1 MAVKNRTVADGIL
14 AGLEDAIAHASGD
27 VSKARSTVYQSAD
40 AKLIREKLGL
50 SQSEFSR
57 HYGIPLDTLQNWE
70 QRRARPD
77 RTASA
82 YLRAIEV
89 LPEEIRQVQMRRD

>member
-1 MAVKNRTVADGIL
+1 MAEENTHVVDGIL
-14 AGLEDAIAHASGD
+14 AGLQDAIAHASGD
-27 VSKARSTVYQSAD
+27 TSKARSTVYQATD

-70 QRRARPD
+70 QRRSTPD

-82 YLRAIEV
+82 YLSAIEM
-89 LPEEIRQVQMRRD
+89 LPEEISQVHMRRG